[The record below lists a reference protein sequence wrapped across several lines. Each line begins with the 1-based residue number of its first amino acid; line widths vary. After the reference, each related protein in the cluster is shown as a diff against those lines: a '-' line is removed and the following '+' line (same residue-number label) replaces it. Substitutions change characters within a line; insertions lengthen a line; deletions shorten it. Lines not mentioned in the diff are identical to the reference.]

1 MATCLGSRH
10 TFWRSAR
17 GSCAMVTEL
26 LGYLDVVSV
35 VSSVVAVV
43 EIAAT
48 DVSWGHL
55 CLDGTVEGNRN

>member
-1 MATCLGSRH
+1 
-10 TFWRSAR
+10 
-17 GSCAMVTEL
+17 MVTEL